1 MPMRCSAW
9 PMRRPVQVQSSE
21 GLDVYGAVTWG
32 QPFVYQGFNRDIG
45 WMHTSSGLDNRDEF
59 AETLVRMPGGK
70 LGTKYGDGVRPIEQR
85 PVAIR
90 VRQADGSLAIR
101 RFVTLHSLHGPIV
114 RSEGGKLIAYS
125 ILDDPLNALEQS
137 FLRTKAKNL
146 DDFLKVSARR
156 ANSSN
161 NTIFASRDGTIAYLH
176 PQFVPLRDERID
188 YRWTVDGSNPKADW
202 RGLYTLDGLPMVRNP
217 RSGFVYNSN
226 DAPWMAAGKGTFGD
240 RHFAPYMDQW
250 GYRARSTHA
259 LQLLDNGRTFTPE
272 SLIATAYDTAQPGF
286 DRILP
291 PLFAA
296 YDALP
301 KRDARRLSLAPQ
313 VAMLKGWDRRWA
325 KDSEAQTLAVHYG
338 EAIWDKVMTGV
349 RTTTDE
355 ETAYARIGE
364 ADAATRLAALD
375 AAIAKMTGLY
385 GGWRVK
391 WGDINRYQR
400 NDGAIRQTF
409 DDAKPSL
416 AVGFP
421 SARWGSL
428 ASFGAS
434 TYPGTVKRY
443 GTNGNSFVAVVE
455 FAKDGPRA
463 WAVTAGGVNGD
474 PASPHFTDQA
484 QAYADGHLI
493 RVPLTDAEVAAQAVE
508 TYTPG
513 MMRKT
518 R

>member
-1 MPMRCSAW
+1 
-9 PMRRPVQVQSSE
+9 
-21 GLDVYGAVTWG
+21 
-32 QPFVYQGFNRDIG
+32 
-45 WMHTSSGLDNRDEF
+45 
-59 AETLVRMPGGK
+59 
-70 LGTKYGDGVRPIEQR
+70 
-85 PVAIR
+85 
-90 VRQADGSLAIR
+90 
-101 RFVTLHSLHGPIV
+101 
-114 RSEGGKLIAYS
+114 
-125 ILDDPLNALEQS
+125 
-137 FLRTKAKNL
+137 
-146 DDFLKVSARR
+146 
-156 ANSSN
+156 
-161 NTIFASRDGTIAYLH
+161 
-176 PQFVPLRDERID
+176 VPLRDERID
-188 YRWTVDGSNPKADW
+188 YRWTVDGSDPKADW

-217 RSGFVYNSN
+217 PSGFVYNSN
-226 DAPWMAAGKGTFGD
+226 DAPWMAAGKGTFAG

-259 LQLLDNGRTFTPE
+259 LQLLDNHRIFTPE
-272 SLIATAYDTAQPGF
+272 ALMAAAYDRAQPGF

-296 YDALP
+296 YDALA
-301 KRDARRLSLAPQ
+301 KRDPRRAALAPQ
-313 VAMLKGWDRRWA
+313 IALLKAWDRRWA
-325 KDSEAQTLAVHYG
+325 RDSEAQTLAVHYG

-355 ETAYARIGE
+355 ETAYARISQ
-364 ADAATRLAALD
+364 ADRATRLAALD
-375 AAIAKMTGLY
+375 SAIGKMTQLY
-385 GGWRVK
+385 GRWRVP

-400 NDGAIRQTF
+400 NDGAIVQRF

-428 ASFGAS
+428 ASFGAR
-434 TYPGTVKRY
+434 TYPGTVRRY

-474 PASPHFTDQA
+474 PSSPHFADQA

-493 RVPLTDAEVAAQAVE
+493 RVPLTDAEVAAQSLE
-508 TYTPG
+508 TYSPG
-513 MMRKT
+513 RPRKT